1 MNILLDEC
9 VPWPLHKL
17 LTGHTCTTAQRRGW
31 RSIKNGELLKL
42 AEGEFDLFITSDQNI
57 RYQQNLAGRR
67 IAILELSTNKLRRI
81 QAAAIL
87 LQSNVASMKPGEF
100 RTLGIP

>member
-1 MNILLDEC
+1 MIILLDEC

-17 LTGHTCTTAQRRGW
+17 LTGHHCTTAQRRGW
-31 RSIKNGELLKL
+31 HSVKNGELLKL
-42 AEGEFDLFITSDQNI
+42 AEAEFDLFITSDQNI

-81 QAAAIL
+81 QAAATL

-100 RTLGIP
+100 RTLAIP